1 MAGRQANLVVLSVED
16 RSFLE
21 AQVRRHKAPRSLS
34 DRCRMVL
41 LCADGLQSKEVA
53 ERLGVHEHTVGKW
66 RRRFAQAG
74 IEGLA
79 DEYRAGRPRT
89 VSDTQVAEVIERTL
103 NTTPKDATHWSIR
116 SMAAEAGLSHTTIR
130 QIWGAFGLQPHR
142 SETFKLSTDP
152 LFVDKV
158 QDIVGLYMAP
168 PNRAIVLCV
177 DEKSQI
183 QALDREQPVLPM
195 APGMPERRTHS
206 YIRNGTTSLFA
217 ALDIATGAVIG
228 KCYKRHR
235 ATEFLDFLKRI
246 DAAMPEGRDVHLV
259 MDNYA
264 THKTPKIKAW
274 LARRPHWHVHF
285 TPTSASWINQVERW
299 FAELTRKPLQR
310 GVHRSTAELEADI
323 VAFIA
328 AHNET
333 QNPTNGSNPQT
344 RSRGEAANATP
355 VRCWTTERRD
365 QARRT
370 QLQAHRRACLVR
382 RTRRRHHARRA
393 WRCRMMAARR
403 TPANWCNGRA
413 R

>member
-1 MAGRQANLVVLSVED
+1 MMAGRQADLVVLSGED
-16 RSFLE
+16 RTFLE

-41 LCADGLQSKEVA
+41 LCAEGLQSKEVA
-53 ERLGVHEHTVGKW
+53 QRLGVHEHTVGKW
-66 RRRFAQAG
+66 RRRFVPG
-74 IEGLA
+74 GLVGLS
-79 DEYRAGRPRT
+79 DEYRAGRQRN
-89 VSDTQVAEVIERTL
+89 VSDSQVAQVIERTL

-116 SMAAEAGLSHTTIR
+116 SMAAETGLSHTTIR
-130 QIWGAFGLQPHR
+130 RLWSAFGLQPHR

-158 QDIVGLYMAP
+158 QDIVGLYMSP
-168 PNRAIVLCV
+168 PNRAVVLRV

-195 APGMPERRTHS
+195 APGVPERRTHT

-235 ATEFLDFLKRI
+235 AAEFLDFLKQI
-246 DAAMPEGRDVHLV
+246 DAAMPEGPDVHLV

-285 TPTSASWINQVERW
+285 TPTSASGINQVERW
-299 FAELTRKPLQR
+299 FAELTRKQLQR

-323 VAFIA
+323 AAFIK
-328 AHNET
+328 AHNE
-333 QNPTNGSNPQT
+333 NPKPYKWVKSADEILASVKRFCQKTM
-344 RSRGEAANATP
+344 SRTSDS
-355 VRCWTTERRD
+355 RD
-365 QARRT
+365 
-370 QLQAHRRACLVR
+370 
-382 RTRRRHHARRA
+382 
-393 WRCRMMAARR
+393 
-403 TPANWCNGRA
+403 
-413 R
+413 